1 MQYQNALVW
10 FRRDLRDFDHAALYH
25 ALKNSAQV
33 FCIFVFDT
41 DILDKLENKH
51 DRRVEFIWESVKE
64 LKAALQKS
72 GGDLIVMHGKARE
85 LIPAYALQANIHAV
99 FANRD
104 YEPSAVARDAE
115 VAANLAQN
123 NIEFYSFKDQVLFEK
138 DEVLSLSNKPYAMFS
153 PYKNAHLKKLDDFY
167 LKPYPVDDFNQNLA
181 KATSYPSRGMAEIEV
196 DFIHTFSQVALHPH
210 PSPPPEMGRELIN
223 ESHIANLKN
232 PNPRPEM
239 GRELIEGMPSLEN
252 MGFARTNLAEM
263 RLRTGMSGG
272 AQLFADFE
280 TRIFQYKD
288 ARNFPAVKGVSYL
301 SVHLRFGTVSI
312 RHLARQARNH
322 ANTGSQTWLNEL
334 IWRDFYFQILHHNPQ
349 LSAGRAYKAEFE
361 NLPFANDKVLFK
373 AWCEGKTGY
382 PLVDA
387 AMRQINNT
395 GFMHNRLR
403 MVVASFLVKD
413 LLIDWRWGEQYFA
426 EHLIDFDLS
435 ANNGGWQWSA
445 STGCDAQPWFRIFNP
460 ITQSEKF
467 DPTGKFIRKYVP
479 ELGNCSDKEIHA
491 PWLMSSIQQQSVAIV
506 IGKTYPAPIVDHAT
520 QRALALN
527 LYKNGQIKPQ

>member
-1 MQYQNALVW
+1 MHHEKSLVW

-25 ALKNSAQV
+25 ALKTSSQV

-41 DILDKLENKH
+41 EILDKLSNKQ

-64 LKAALQKS
+64 LKAALQAN

-85 LIPAYALQANIHAV
+85 LIPTYALQANIHAV

-115 VAANLAQN
+115 VAAKLAQN
-123 NIEFYSFKDQVLFEK
+123 NIEFHSFKDQVLFEK
-138 DEVLSLSNKPYAMFS
+138 DEILSLSNKPYSVFT

-167 LKPYPVDDFNQNLA
+167 LKPYPVDGYIHNYAKVAPSNL
-181 KATSYPSRGMAEIEV
+181 I
-196 DFIHTFSQVALHPH
+196 
-210 PSPPPEMGRELIN
+210 
-223 ESHIANLKN
+223 
-232 PNPRPEM
+232 
-239 GRELIEGMPSLEN
+239 SLES
-252 MGFARTNLAEM
+252 MGFVRTNLADV
-263 RLRTGMSGG
+263 RLPTGMSGG

-280 TRIFQYKD
+280 TRMHQYKD

-322 ANTGSQTWLNEL
+322 ANAGSQTWLNEL
-334 IWRDFYFQILHHNPQ
+334 IWRDFYSQILHHHPQ
-349 LSAGRAYKAEFE
+349 VAAGRAYKAEFE
-361 NLPFANDKVLFK
+361 NLPFPNDEALFK

-382 PLVDA
+382 PLIDA
-387 AMRQINNT
+387 AMRQINST

-403 MVVASFLVKD
+403 MVVACFLVKD
-413 LLIDWRWGEQYFA
+413 LLIDWRWGERYFA

-435 ANNGGWQWSA
+435 ANNGGWQWAA

-460 ITQSEKF
+460 ITQSERF
-467 DPTGKFIRKYVP
+467 DAAGKFIRKYVP
-479 ELGNCSDKEIHA
+479 ELANCSDEEIHA
-491 PWLMSSIQQQSVAIV
+491 PWQMSSLMQQLCNVI
-506 IGKTYPAPIVDHAT
+506 IGKDYPTPIVDHAT
-520 QRALALN
+520 QRALALD
-527 LYKNGQIKPQ
+527 LHKNRQLKTQ